1 MRSPP
6 SPLHV
11 TPITLSRHGFLKKL
25 FHTVR
30 HAAKNDYSATDMLAM
45 NMEMTTTAMTMT
57 TTTNTT
63 TAITMIMFSRKMCL
77 YSVYVCYVG
86 SQE

>member
-6 SPLHV
+6 ITSACH
-11 TPITLSRHGFLKKL
+11 PITLSRHGFLKKL

-30 HAAKNDYSATDMLAM
+30 HAAKNDYSASDMLAM
-45 NMEMTTTAMTMT
+45 NMEKTTTAMTMT

-77 YSVYVCYVG
+77 SSVYVC
-86 SQE
+86 SSSHE

>member
-11 TPITLSRHGFLKKL
+11 TPITLSRHGFLKKV

-30 HAAKNDYSATDMLAM
+30 HAAKEDYSSSDMLVM
-45 NMEMTTTAMTMT
+45 NIEMTMTAMTMT
-57 TTTNTT
+57 TPTNTT
-63 TAITMIMFSRKMCL
+63 TAITISPSSPYF
-77 YSVYVCYVG
+77 VG